1 VAENERG
8 RPQETRLDWE
18 CPVWRFLLKRMIMD
32 IILRELK
39 PADLSHGFLE
49 TLAALAKVDLTVDA
63 AGAVLQRRLQAG
75 IRTFVAVDGERIVGT
90 ASLLLE
96 QKFIHGGG
104 LCGHIEEVVVHP
116 DYKNQG
122 IARALVRHAT
132 AEAEK
137 MSCYKVILNC
147 FENLVPFYEGCGFR
161 RHDVGMRL
169 K

>member
-1 VAENERG
+1 
-8 RPQETRLDWE
+8 
-18 CPVWRFLLKRMIMD
+18 MD
-32 IILRELK
+32 ITLRELT

-49 TLAALAKVDLTVDA
+49 TLAGLAKVDLAVDA
-63 AGAVLQRRLQAG
+63 ANEVLQKRLQTG
-75 IRTFVAVDGERIVGT
+75 IRTFVAADGERIVGT
-90 ASLLLE
+90 ASLLIE

-147 FENLVPFYEGCGFR
+147 FDDLVPFYESCGFR
-161 RHDVGMRL
+161 RHDVGMRMN
-169 K
+169 